1 MENKCYFIPKNLL
14 QPDEYRLIFNS
25 WNAVYKH
32 SDSGKEYM
40 IEVVPKN
47 SSMPFGDV
55 KHLEILTYNEEHS
68 CRLTLGNAHKSYKSA
83 VAFIE
88 NLLSQKEENK
98 KSYNGLEISCPCCGT
113 KITIVY
119 DTARCEACGW
129 MCADGELDDIMNP

>member
-68 CRLTLGNAHKSYKSA
+68 CRLTLGNAHKS
-83 VAFIE
+83 
-88 NLLSQKEENK
+88 
-98 KSYNGLEISCPCCGT
+98 CCGT

-129 MCADGELDDIMNP
+129 MCADGELDDIWKSLERGICHFLYGKRINQLL